1 MMAKNSMKIS
11 VVVNRAAGG
20 IHGDSEARL
29 RRVMRSAGFSNV
41 EVVDFDRVMAAQQL
55 YRLAAENPDFL
66 VVWGGDGTHR
76 SALNTVGRTESNLV
90 LLPGGT
96 RNLLAKSL
104 HGIETWD
111 RILPAVLAAPR
122 QRVLPAGQID
132 NERFFCAMLAGAP
145 ALFAGARESLRGGD
159 LSTALNDVGTAL
171 EAVQNMHLVVQAT
184 DSAGVEIARLSPTS
198 IVGALVGFLARNSR
212 MEAVA
217 LNNPT
222 LLSAL
227 DVIWSSFH
235 AGFHELQEVSVIPA
249 ETLLIENEGGRGI
262 PTIVDGEMLS
272 VSDRF
277 RVRFVEQGGYC
288 LTAR

>member
-1 MMAKNSMKIS
+1 
-11 VVVNRAAGG
+11 
-20 IHGDSEARL
+20 
-29 RRVMRSAGFSNV
+29 
-41 EVVDFDRVMAAQQL
+41 
-55 YRLAAENPDFL
+55 
-66 VVWGGDGTHR
+66 
-76 SALNTVGRTESNLV
+76 
-90 LLPGGT
+90 
-96 RNLLAKSL
+96 
-104 HGIETWD
+104 
-111 RILPAVLAAPR
+111 
-122 QRVLPAGQID
+122 
-132 NERFFCAMLAGAP
+132 
-145 ALFAGARESLRGGD
+145 
-159 LSTALNDVGTAL
+159 
-171 EAVQNMHLVVQAT
+171 
-184 DSAGVEIARLSPTS
+184 
-198 IVGALVGFLARNSR
+198 